1 MSESA
6 YQADKKDPGP
16 FILILIDVT
25 KEHRGLLLEKTIGA
39 TISNGGPLFLFL
51 FFLFSGAR

>member
-1 MSESA
+1 VSESA

-25 KEHRGLLLEKTIGA
+25 KEHRGFPLEKD
-39 TISNGGPLFLFL
+39 NGGPLLAM
-51 FFLFSGAR
+51 GPY